1 MTRLVGVPPTSGT
14 LWRRCSGR
22 PLPQISATEAG
33 RGTDDKTEAGASLA
47 RWVLGGCVGQRCD
60 GELVCVPIDDE
71 FKSADVAAIDLV
83 RLWLIPIVTNVG
95 LACRTFPWHRE
106 ESYTANR

>member
-1 MTRLVGVPPTSGT
+1 MAALLRMPSPADLGNPKRGAEPTT
-14 LWRRCSGR
+14 KRK
-22 PLPQISATEAG
+22 PE
-33 RGTDDKTEAGASLA
+33 LA
-47 RWVLGGCVGQRCD
+47 RWVLGGCVRQRCD